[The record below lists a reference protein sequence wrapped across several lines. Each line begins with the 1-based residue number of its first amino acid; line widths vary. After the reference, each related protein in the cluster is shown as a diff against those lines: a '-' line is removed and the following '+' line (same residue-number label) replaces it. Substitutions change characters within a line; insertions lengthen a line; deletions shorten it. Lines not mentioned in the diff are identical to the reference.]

1 MRTTLVLATTVMA
14 VSLVGAVPASA
25 VDETISPSS
34 GTNDGT
40 KTFVISGPTAVADE
54 AVTLRLAGHPD
65 IAGTVSEPDAGPLCI
80 KGLSDSGCGTSIT
93 VSVPLLNA
101 YPGAYDVVRTQTPA
115 GGGAPTTITKTAG
128 YAVRSQPVISSINP
142 STRGQ
147 DSSSLITVTGTG
159 FGPNPVVSFGSD
171 IAVSGVT
178 YVSATTLTVNIA
190 VPADAVLGTRNL
202 TVTSADHLS
211 GTKSAALT
219 ITSKPTLTSVT
230 PTSIKRGQT
239 LSGVVFTGSRFAT
252 GGDFAITISGVDV
265 TNPVASSD
273 GTTVTATLAART
285 TSPYGPRTVQITNAD
300 GGRARLLNGLSV
312 VGAPGAPQT
321 VSAVAGDARVVVSWT
336 APADPGS
343 SPITKWVITP
353 SDSSIAPVEVAGS
366 ATSATVTGLTNGT
379 SYSFGVHAENADAGA
394 GPTKTTGAVT
404 PKYGVALTAFSNR
417 AKAISGQSAVIYGYL
432 RRTTGQALSGRTVTL
447 RIGPA
452 VGAVTTRTLTTD
464 VNGRW
469 ASSVVLTY
477 NTSFLASFAGG
488 QYVQAAHAIVGVPV
502 ATKITVTSPVSG
514 AVVGSP
520 FTVRGSVSPNKAGKT
535 LGVYKVVNG
544 TSTLVARATIS
555 STGTYAASVRLPI
568 GNYLLKVVL
577 GPVSGNATG
586 TSPQFVVK
594 RR

>member
-1 MRTTLVLATTVMA
+1 MRTALVLATTVVA
-14 VSLVGAVPASA
+14 LSLPGAVPALA
-25 VDETISPSS
+25 VDETITPTS

-40 KTFVISGPTAVADE
+40 KTFTISGPDAVADE
-54 AVTLRLAGHPD
+54 AVSLRLAGHPD

-80 KGLSDSGCGTSIT
+80 KGFSDTGCGSTIT

-101 YPGAYDVVRTQTPA
+101 YPGVYDVVRTQTPA
-115 GGGAPTTITKTAG
+115 GGGAPTTITKAAG

-147 DSSSLITVTGTG
+147 DSSSLVTITGTG
-159 FGPNPVVSFGSD
+159 FGPGSVVSFGSD
-171 IAVSGVT
+171 IGVSGVT
-178 YVSATTLTVNIA
+178 YVSATSLTANVA
-190 VPADAVLGTRNL
+190 VPADAVLGPRDL

-211 GTKSAALT
+211 GKKTGALT
-219 ITSKPTLTSVT
+219 IAVKPTLTSVAPAT
-230 PTSIKRGQT
+230 IKRGQT
-239 LSGVVFTGSRFAT
+239 LSGVVFSGSHLAT

-265 TNPVASSD
+265 TNPVAANDGSS
-273 GTTVTATLAART
+273 VTATLAARS
-285 TSPYGPRTVQITNAD
+285 TSPYGPRTVQVTNAD

-321 VSAVAGDARVVVSWT
+321 VNAVAGDTQVVVSWT

-343 SPITKWVITP
+343 SPITKWVVTP
-353 SDSSIAPVEVAGS
+353 SDSSIPPVEAAGT

-379 SYSFGVHAENADAGA
+379 SYTFAVAAYNADAGA
-394 GPTKTTGAVT
+394 GPAKTTGSVT
-404 PKYGVALTAFSNR
+404 PKYATVLTAFSNR
-417 AKAISGQSAVIYGYL
+417 RTAISGQSAVIYGYL
-432 RRTTGQALSGRTVTL
+432 RRPNGAALAGRTVTL

-452 VGAVTTRTLTTD
+452 VGAATTRSLTTD
-464 VNGRW
+464 ANGRW

-477 NTSFLASFAGG
+477 NTSFLAAYAGT
-488 QYVQAAHAIVGVPV
+488 QNVAASHALLGVPV
-502 ATKITVTSPVSG
+502 STRITVSAPVSG
-514 AVVGSP
+514 AVVGLP
-520 FTVRGSVSPNKAGKT
+520 FTMRGSVSPNKAGHVV
-535 LGVYKVVNG
+535 GVYKIVNG
-544 TSTLVARATIS
+544 SATLIAKATIS
-555 STGTYAASVRLPI
+555 SNGLFAASVRLPV